1 MKELEHKREVERLWA
16 EKLEIYRE
24 IREREIEEA
33 RKQDELKKYK
43 DELIQLEKERLLRE
57 YLDELSG
64 FMPKG
69 LLQNQDDA
77 KFLKTTNPQAVR
89 TGYASNFKIM

>member
-1 MKELEHKREVERLWA
+1 VERLWA

-43 DELIQLEKERLLRE
+43 DELI
-57 YLDELSG
+57 
-64 FMPKG
+64 
-69 LLQNQDDA
+69 
-77 KFLKTTNPQAVR
+77 
-89 TGYASNFKIM
+89 